1 MKLPVTIN
9 IYFSGV
15 AINTI
20 RKNFVYLKENLV
32 THTTLIDELLALGVL
47 SDEEKDDFKDA
58 DNTCT
63 TGKLLK
69 RIIRKG
75 EDACAQF
82 CTILENSESEYL
94 SDSLQNRPPV
104 SGKS

>member
-32 THTTLIDELLALGVL
+32 THTTLIDELVARGVL

-82 CTILENSESEYL
+82 CTILENSEYL

>member
-32 THTTLIDELLALGVL
+32 IHTTLIDELVARGVL

-58 DNTCT
+58 DNTC
-63 TGKLLK
+63 GKLLK

-82 CTILENSESEYL
+82 CTILKNPEYL
-94 SDSLQNRPPV
+94 SNSLQNIPPV